1 MRTEVRSIDEMP
13 AGNGEMLPCVR
24 PENVAY
30 AVVVSDDGEVIG
42 RLGVYSIT
50 YYEDVWIAPEHRA
63 NLGVVRA
70 LLNQAAALPR
80 VRGERWVFVGAG
92 EHDEKMQSYL
102 SRLGEEMKI
111 RAYCIS
117 VGGKPCRRQQ

>member
-13 AGNGEMLPCVR
+13 AGNGEMLPFVR

-70 LLNQAAALPR
+70 LLNQAAALPQ

-92 EHDEKMQSYL
+92 EHDKKMQSYL
-102 SRLGEEMKI
+102 SRLGKELAV

-117 VGGKPCRRQQ
+117 VGGKPWHIK